1 MNVIYGRGTEFEKSD
16 FYNAFGPADGHDHL
30 FSERNGAKHA
40 ADLRKVAG
48 MYSMTSLVAYEPLI
62 DKTNATLLDRLSTF
76 AQTGTPIDLMTW
88 MQYYALDVIGEIT
101 FGHSFHT
108 IESGCDNLRLLS
120 AMDAA
125 NVKYGALVGIVP
137 NLHPWLIWI
146 SGLLKLDNPVQPM
159 VDTLTREL
167 AEREKV
173 GSERQDF
180 QAKCLDLAKKGKI
193 DEFDLRN
200 TLVGNVG
207 AGVDT
212 TGASAAAI
220 IYYLMQDQACMRRL
234 VDEIDAAALIGP
246 VTFQDALKLEYLQAV
261 SGRVVGAIRIRC

>member
-1 MNVIYGRGTEFEKSD
+1 
-16 FYNAFGPADGHDHL
+16 
-30 FSERNGAKHA
+30 
-40 ADLRKVAG
+40 
-48 MYSMTSLVAYEPLI
+48 
-62 DKTNATLLDRLSTF
+62 
-76 AQTGTPIDLMTW
+76 MTW

-108 IESGCDNLRLLS
+108 IESGCDNLNLLS

-137 NLHPWLIWI
+137 NLHPWLMWI
-146 SGLLKLDNPVQPM
+146 SSTLELDNPVQPM
-159 VDTLTREL
+159 IDTLTGEL

-180 QAKCLDLAKKGKI
+180 LAKSLDLANQGNI
-193 DEFDLRN
+193 DEYDLRN

-220 IYYLMQDQACMRRL
+220 IYYLMQDEACMRRL
-234 VDEIDAAALIGP
+234 VDEIDAAALRGP
-246 VTFQDALKLEYLQAV
+246 VTFQESLKLEYLQAV
-261 SGRVVGAIRIRC
+261 SG